1 MRMKVVINNIGFET
15 IDVHTNDSTKV
26 FSQIGT
32 VFVKYTVVKGKHELS
47 GVTSLE
53 FSEYKHFHYNNL
65 IDHIIN
71 GLIVDSNHVTEDM

>member
-1 MRMKVVINNIGFET
+1 M
-15 IDVHTNDSTKV
+15 
-26 FSQIGT
+26 
-32 VFVKYTVVKGKHELS
+32 VKGKHELS